1 MELSLTEATAAMYR
15 SRAAN
20 AQRRIDQ
27 DVAIGRGPCKHDA
40 EVVARNLRLAEV
52 TESGGQSWPP
62 AVRTV
67 PAPAAPRGWSVV

>member
-27 DVAIGRGPCKHDA
+27 DVALGRQADKHDTA
-40 EVVARNLRLAEV
+40 MVARNLRLAEV
-52 TESGGQSWPP
+52 TEGSGQSWPP
-62 AVRTV
+62 AVRMV
-67 PAPAAPRGWSVV
+67 AGG